1 MQMVTPF
8 IYKLNLSGR
17 TQVDFHMRVRRRRRR
32 RLSSILLVLVT
43 LTVLASVALPVFAAG
58 TVTAQQS
65 NTTATA
71 TATPTATPAGSGSGG
86 GSQADVCPNPQR
98 PQMSQQRVYAPQPT
112 ITAGEP
118 ARIDGGFL
126 LESGITCPVEVRVT
140 LRVPSGITITGG
152 SDWQSAGAGLVTT
165 TFTVRPGGGVKDV
178 SANVF
183 ASKEIGE
190 ARVTSD
196 FSYFPVGHPELKSE
210 IDGTTMVFDVEEP
223 NPPPE
228 PTPTGPDDTSGI
240 ITGLITALGNN
251 PVVVIGGIA
260 ALAIVA
266 IIFVSPKFEIGISK

>member
-126 LESGITCPVEVRVT
+126 LESGITCPVEVRVV
-140 LRVPSGITITGG
+140 LRVPSGMTITGG
-152 SDWQSAGAGLVTT
+152 SDWQSAGAGLVST

-183 ASKEIGE
+183 ASREIGE

-196 FSYFPVGHPELKSE
+196 FSYFPVGHPELQTE

-228 PTPTGPDDTSGI
+228 PTLTDTPTDTA
-240 ITGLITALGNN
+240 TGTSTNAGAPGFSIMSALTA
-251 PVVVIGGIA
+251 VVLVALLA
-260 ALAIVA
+260 AAGWRA
-266 IIFVSPKFEIGISK
+266 T